1 MSPKEKALQELQNKP
16 EPFMI
21 RIKIKSEKLDPEKFK
36 LKKNGKNV
44 DMTPPKIEKAMN
56 KAKKFM
62 EMA

>member
-1 MSPKEKALQELQNKP
+1 
-16 EPFMI
+16 MI

>member
-1 MSPKEKALQELQNKP
+1 MSPKEKALQELQNKS

-36 LKKNGKNV
+36 LKKNGKDV

-62 EMA
+62 EIA